1 MKLVTFELSG
11 RQYVGALVADQ
22 VANLSQAGFPGSMRE
37 FIEGGPEALLK
48 AENVVTAKS
57 CPMHPLSSVKLLAP
71 VTNPTKVVAIGL
83 NYRDHAAEQGAP
95 LPKAPLIFAKF
106 PSSITGP
113 FDPIT
118 WDPTL
123 TQQVDYEVELGVVI
137 GKRARRV
144 TEADAL
150 DYVFGFMVIND
161 ISARDLQFGDK
172 QWVRGKSL
180 DTFCPC
186 GPQIVTTNEIPDPQA
201 LPIHCTVN
209 GNTMQNSSTAQMV
222 FGVRA
227 LVSYCSQA
235 FTLEPGDL
243 IATGTPSGVGTFR
256 KPPFYLKNGDVVVTE
271 VEGIG
276 RMENVVRL

>member
-1 MKLVTFELSG
+1 MKLVSFEHAGKQAIGALSG
-11 RQYVGALVADQ
+11 DK
-22 VANLSQAGFPGSMRE
+22 VANLSQAGFPGTMRQL
-37 FIEGGPEALLK
+37 IESGPHKWQL
-48 AENVVTAKS
+48 AEDAVTAGS
-57 CPMHPLSSVKLLAP
+57 CPLVPLSSVKLLAP
-71 VTNPTKVVAIGL
+71 VGDPQKVVAIGL
-83 NYRDHAAEQGAP
+83 NYRDHAQEQGVA

-106 PSSITGP
+106 TSSITGP
-113 FDPIT
+113 YDAIT
-118 WDPTL
+118 WDPAL

-144 TEADAL
+144 SEADAL
-150 DYVFGFMVIND
+150 DYVFGYMVIND
-161 ISARDLQFGDK
+161 VSARDLQFGDK

-186 GPQIVTTNEIPDPQA
+186 GPQIVTTDEILDPQA
-201 LPIHCTVN
+201 LAIRCLVN
-209 GNTMQNSSTAQMV
+209 GNVMQNSSTAQMV

-276 RMENVVRL
+276 RLENVVRL